1 MPNELKNILIMK
13 PSALGDIVLALPALA
28 ALRKSFPD
36 AKISWLVRP
45 EFALLLENH
54 PYLDEIILFDRKHL
68 SKALSNPKAF
78 GSLHSL
84 IAQLRKHKFD
94 AIFDFQGLFRTAF
107 MSWLSGCKKR
117 YGIAN
122 AREFAHLFY
131 TDKVEHNLDCIH
143 LVDLYLKMVQAA
155 TRLSSPKSGAKFE
168 KAEFLIPSN
177 QADADSVK
185 KLLKNHNIE
194 PGKYIVLIPGS
205 AQESKCWPAE
215 RFAQLADKIAAQYN
229 CPIIAVGSKSEKAKA
244 EEINN
249 LAKTEVI
256 NLAGQTSLNELVELL
271 RMAKLVVSNDTG
283 PGHIASALGVPLVI
297 MYSWSNPAR
306 IAPYGRPECM
316 VARDPFTRGMEI
328 KSDNPNHSIT
338 NITVEEVFEKAYEQ
352 INNKP
357 KINSE

>member
-28 ALRKSFPD
+28 ALRKSFPN

-45 EFALLLENH
+45 EFAPLLENH

-68 SKALSNPKAF
+68 SKALSNTKAF

-84 IAQLRKHKFD
+84 ISQLRKQKFD

-107 MSWLSGCKKR
+107 MAWLSDCKKR

-122 AREFAHLFY
+122 AREFAHIFY

-155 TRLSSPKSGAKFE
+155 GAKCE

-177 QADADSVK
+177 QADVDSVK
-185 KLLKNHNIE
+185 KLLKNHNLE

-205 AQESKCWPAE
+205 AQESKCWPTE

-229 CPIIAVGSKSEKAKA
+229 YPIIAVGSKSEKAKA
-244 EEINN
+244 EEIN
-249 LAKTEVI
+249 KTICRDARPCVS
-256 NLAGQTSLNELVELL
+256 NLAGQTSLKELVELL

-283 PGHIASALGVPLVI
+283 PGHIASALGVPLVM

-316 VARDPFTRGMEI
+316 IARDPFTRGMEI
-328 KSDNPNHSIT
+328 KSTNPNHSIT
-338 NITVEEVFEKAYEQ
+338 NIAVDEVFQKASEQ
-352 INNKP
+352 INKP
-357 KINSE
+357 T